1 MPISNSDSRW
11 VWELD
16 PKRPFGELTKYT
28 GNRQVT
34 NLPLVN
40 FTNAGALPTNDGV
53 NQIHERVLDPHGS
66 GEYVYRTQI
75 RADRADGDGS
85 VSGGYANGTFR
96 SEISNTLKTPQWGV
110 EYWCA
115 FAVML
120 GSDFAA
126 AAPNLNIAEFH
137 VPSPNNTPVGV
148 SPIYWLAGNGVV
160 SVYVRHNVN
169 LPTNQ
174 NDYTTAVSW
183 SAPSTLN
190 VWHYFISN
198 FKLGADSTSNFF
210 RMWHKVGDGPLNM
223 VVNYTGRIGYWAA
236 CDPADRYNYAKH
248 GMYWYTTWPAS
259 GSPTRTMWSKG
270 FRLIREAAGTPE
282 IDEVQM
288 LMLLDPTETGE
299 EPPPPIPDWS
309 GVTFPS
315 LAAWVPQLVTTYDAW
330 VPIAATAPDAT
341 DGGGSFDPV
350 STQGEAMLIKQNEST
365 AARRTIYVQLTKT
378 ADDTAYTTALG
389 AADLKISKAGGAEA
403 SSDGTS
409 THLGGGVFAY
419 VLTIDEV
426 GTLGAGYVRVA
437 QADCYARVY
446 PFQIVAFDP
455 MAASNLGLSNLD
467 TTVSSNAPA
476 NMATALLDLADGIE
490 TGMTPRQ
497 ALRFLCAIAGGQ
509 TEGADTNSEKFLA
522 AVAAHKIRATV
533 TLVGSDR
540 SSVAVDLD

>member
-16 PKRPFGELTKYT
+16 PQRPWGELTKYR

-34 NLPLVN
+34 DLALTQ
-40 FTNAGALPTNDGV
+40 FTNAGALPANDGS
-53 NQIHERVLDPHGS
+53 NQIYERVLDPLGS
-66 GEYVYRTQI
+66 GRMVYRHQI
-75 RADRADGDGS
+75 RADRA
-85 VSGGYANGTFR
+85 VGTGWAAGTWR
-96 SEISNTLKTPQWGV
+96 SEVSNTNMEPVWGQ
-110 EYWCA
+110 EYW
-115 FAVML
+115 AVVGVLL
-120 GSDFAA
+120 GDDFAA
-126 AAPNLNIAEFH
+126 SAPTVNIFEFH
-137 VPSPNNTPVGV
+137 VPSPNPTPVGI
-148 SPIYWLAGNGVV
+148 SPITMFAGQSFSFSTRYNGAM
-160 SVYVRHNVN
+160 
-169 LPTNQ
+169 PTNA
-174 NDYTTAVSW
+174 NDYTSHPSGAW
-183 SAPSTLN
+183 STVATRG
-190 VWHYFISN
+190 VWHYFIMN
-198 FKLGADSTSNFF
+198 FRLGADSLANFM
-210 RMWHKVGDGPLNM
+210 RLWHRQGNGPLDQ
-223 VVNYTGRIGYWAA
+223 VVNYTGRIGYDAA
-236 CDPADRYNYAKH
+236 TASRYNYAKH
-248 GMYWYTTWPAS
+248 GMYSWTNPWPS
-259 GSPTRTMWSKG
+259 GSTSRTMWSRG
-270 FRLIREAAGTPE
+270 FRLIKAGAG
-282 IDEVQM
+282 IDENEM
-288 LMLLDPTETGE
+288 LALLVDGVS
-299 EPPPPIPDWS
+299 EPEPEPIPDWS

-350 STQGEAMLIKQNEST
+350 STQGEAMLIKQSEST
-365 AARRTIYVQLTKT
+365 PARRTVYVQLTKT

-419 VLTIDEV
+419 VLTTDEV

-476 NMATALLDLADGIE
+476 NMTTALLDLADGIE

-497 ALRFLCAIAGGQ
+497 ALRLLCAIVGGQ